1 MPGAGRCGCA
11 AAPPRRRAV
20 LQAGL
25 SRTGPV
31 GVPVRRRCARMPL
44 NGFVPVCISGFIS
57 CLVVDM
63 SLVYRKVDAVL
74 SANTSGEVREGD
86 RLLMETGRMPREG
99 ELALVR
105 AGKIEGLCRWHRES
119 GSEVIGVVIG
129 IKRRL

>member
-1 MPGAGRCGCA
+1 MEGA
-11 AAPPRRRAV
+11 AASPGSSAER
-20 LQAGL
+20 
-25 SRTGPV
+25 
-31 GVPVRRRCARMPL
+31 GVSCRPGGAPVRRCCARMPL

-57 CLVVDM
+57 RLVIDM
-63 SLVYRKVDAVL
+63 SLVYRRVDAVL
-74 SANTSGEVREGD
+74 SANASGEAREGD

-105 AGKIEGLCRWHRES
+105 AGTAEALCRWHRES